1 MSQKPNPRPAD
12 RLTTRYDL
20 PQNNKVLPPSQPV
33 KTVKSSPAELAKLIS
48 PPAKKQK

>member
-1 MSQKPNPRPAD
+1 MSQKPNPRPNNS
-12 RLTTRYDL
+12 LTTRYDL

-33 KTVKSSPAELAKLIS
+33 KTVKSSPAELAKLIA